1 MSSLFSAPIEGK
13 TYMKLKE
20 IQTLTVQLFSLRPRF
35 KLPVYWAKST
45 SSLILS
51 GHPESSGN
59 HEVSL
64 SSCSRQHKETIIGI
78 LNVT

>member
-35 KLPVYWAKST
+35 KLPVWSFRDT
-45 SSLILS
+45 QSPL
-51 GHPESSGN
+51 
-59 HEVSL
+59 
-64 SSCSRQHKETIIGI
+64 ETMRSHY
-78 LNVT
+78 LPALDNTKKQLLAF